1 LKARQLNNSRN
12 LSIAFFATV
21 ISFTTLY
28 IPQPMLPMLADEFNI
43 SASRAGLL
51 ITVTFLPLGLAPVV
65 YGYFLQAIPAR
76 AMLSVAIALL
86 MVDQLA
92 FYFVSEYWHLLLLR
106 SIQGLLLPAIFTALM
121 TYCSTMASN
130 NNIRRTMGVY
140 IGATVFGG
148 FLGRAIGGYFAG
160 GYSWYTPYVVMGFLL
175 ILPLLALRYASADAE
190 ISFSR
195 LDIRSISHVMKVRYN
210 RYLYS
215 VLAAVFF
222 VYASILNLIPFRL
235 IEIDPTVSPAVISSV
250 YIGYLVG
257 IPVALYSE
265 KLTTLLGSDRR
276 GLLTGLGLIGFAISC
291 YLLKAFSVLLVIMF
305 CFAGGFFFI
314 HATLSGLVNH
324 HSTEHKGVVNGLYVS
339 IYYLSGALA
348 SWAPG
353 IVYEVYGWN
362 VVIIMLMIILMLSA
376 WFVVRFTADNG

>member
-1 LKARQLNNSRN
+1 
-12 LSIAFFATV
+12 
-21 ISFTTLY
+21 
-28 IPQPMLPMLADEFNI
+28 MLAEEFNI

-51 ITVTFLPLGLAPVV
+51 ITATFLPLGLAPVV

-76 AMLSVAIALL
+76 AMLTVALTLL

-92 FYFVSEYWHLLLLR
+92 FYLVSDYWHLLVLR

-121 TYCSTMASN
+121 TYCSTMATT
-130 NNIRRTMGVY
+130 NNIRKTMGVY

-148 FLGRAIGGYFAG
+148 FLGRVIGGYFAS
-160 GYSWYTPYVVMGFLL
+160 GYAWYTPYVIMGFLL

-195 LDIRSISHVMKVRYN
+195 LDIRSISRVMKSRYN

-215 VLAAVFF
+215 VLSLVFF

-235 IEIDPTVSPAVISSV
+235 LEIDPEVSPAVISSI
-250 YIGYLVG
+250 YIGYLIGVP
-257 IPVALYSE
+257 IALYSE
-265 KLTTLLGSDRR
+265 KLTKLLGSDRR
-276 GLLTGLGLIGFAISC
+276 GLLTGLGLTGFAMLC
-291 YLLKAFSVLLVIMF
+291 YLLKDFSVLLVMMF

-324 HSTEHKGVVNGLYVS
+324 QATEHKGVVNGLYVS
-339 IYYLSGALA
+339 IYYLSGAMA
-348 SWAPG
+348 SWLPG
-353 IVYEVYGWN
+353 IVYEACGWSA
-362 VVIIMLMIILMLSA
+362 VIIMLMIILMLSA
-376 WFVVRFTADNG
+376 WFVVRLTHDSGLCHE